1 MKIKIAFFNLS
12 QFVFGRQ
19 RTEFIFPNISG
30 QNNKYDTS
38 SLPSRSCGPCMILQ
52 RLQVLPI
59 LNKIIT
65 VTIVVARKILLR
77 SSLLVRKKVGK
88 QNQKML
94 VHYMYVAA
102 AVVSLWKSLNEI
114 CSHVCNCCIT
124 KLLLFLVFYSFI
136 ITYFWNFLQS
146 SQPDV
151 YTKGDYNPQWL
162 ESIDYKN
169 TIK

>member
-1 MKIKIAFFNLS
+1 M
-12 QFVFGRQ
+12 
-19 RTEFIFPNISG
+19 
-30 QNNKYDTS
+30 YDITKTLGLTLPKLITRS
-38 SLPSRSCGPCMILQ
+38 SKSLP
-52 RLQVLPI
+52 
-59 LNKIIT
+59 KIIPVHCNRY
-65 VTIVVARKILLR
+65 VTIVLARKILLR

-136 ITYFWNFLQS
+136 ITYFSIFLQS
-146 SQPDV
+146 NQPDR
-151 YTKGDYNPQWL
+151 YRET
-162 ESIDYKN
+162 
-169 TIK
+169 TIHSGFRVQIIETL

>member
-94 VHYMYVAA
+94 VHYMYVVAA

-124 KLLLFLVFYSFI
+124 KLLLFLSSFTLLLLPISVIFCNLTNQIDTRRETTIHSGLRVQI
-136 ITYFWNFLQS
+136 IEAL
-146 SQPDV
+146 
-151 YTKGDYNPQWL
+151 
-162 ESIDYKN
+162 
-169 TIK
+169 